1 MPEILKSF
9 YNQRQRIDGKPG
21 YLRVVP
27 TSQRFIEGDGTDVR
41 LSRVYVYNTK
51 GKVERT
57 YLEDMMF
64 RRFVDNDPSIIDDLE
79 YIHSLKG

>member
-1 MPEILKSF
+1 MYTTKVPEILKSF

-51 GKVERT
+51 SRENI
-57 YLEDMMF
+57 L
-64 RRFVDNDPSIIDDLE
+64 RRYDV
-79 YIHSLKG
+79 